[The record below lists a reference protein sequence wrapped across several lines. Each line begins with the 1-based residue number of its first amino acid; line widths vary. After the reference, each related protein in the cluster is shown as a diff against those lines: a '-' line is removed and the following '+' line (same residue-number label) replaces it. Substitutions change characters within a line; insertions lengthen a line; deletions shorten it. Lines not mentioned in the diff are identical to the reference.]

1 MSSFGVQQPHTF
13 RQSRPH
19 SRGLHYLLFLPR
31 AAALAAD
38 AVSAWRGGTRR

>member
-19 SRGLHYLLFLPR
+19 SRLLE
-31 AAALAAD
+31 ALLQQLYNYKSTTFPFKHTLVR
-38 AVSAWRGGTRR
+38 VSA